1 MSYRFFLFAIVMLL
15 VPSLAF
21 GATSGKLKGTITD
34 QETGGPLVGANVV
47 ISGTSM
53 GAATD
58 EDGKFVILNVP
69 IGVYEIDIK
78 YIGYQNYLLTEV
90 KITADLTTAI
100 SAELSSVAVQVGAVT
115 VVAQRPLV
123 NMNATNAVRI
133 MGKEELRYLPVRGV
147 RAVVALQ
154 AGVVIKDNKIF
165 IRGGRDDEVG
175 YYIDGASSRDIMTGN
190 NAVNTIPESVEEFQ
204 LQAGGFSAQYGGA
217 NSGILTTTLKTGG
230 SSWKFSIQGETDK
243 LAGEN
248 KTFDDDK
255 QFLDTYSYGY
265 TDLVAT
271 ISGALTDKIRLFA
284 AGERQF
290 QRDSEKVFWTGFK
303 FEGLVDSG
311 NRGGIVGEEAP
322 TLDLASGNVP
332 FGRDERWTANG
343 TLLFDLSPI
352 RLRFS
357 ANATTRTAQLRR
369 NNSGNLPIL
378 NILNGDRI
386 PESESSNGLYS
397 LRLTHLLTPES
408 YYEVSVNYFD
418 SRAKTVDPVFGDNY
432 LLYTDSLA
440 AVEQGWTNRTI
451 TQSAQPYDL
460 NGFPFMR
467 NGTALT
473 NPGKFKENYIS
484 FDANYST
491 QLGDHEIKVGG
502 GYQKYEIRSWGS
514 GGYRTGRSGGGGNIL
529 AFLRAFPELARSQ
542 PGDDNYSAFQL
553 QLRRSGNIGNYGYDV
568 FGNEIDVDG
577 FSGAREPAFTN
588 FYIQDKFEAGELVIN
603 AGLRFDVFDLDD
615 YEWVNGDADPG
626 FVIETFDIDESQLR
640 AVDALT
646 KLSPRLGFA
655 FPVSDK
661 TVFHLQY
668 GIFYQVPEL
677 GRLYA
682 GPGTIAAIV
691 GSGNFISSPAAFGL
705 KPIQTTQYEIGFN
718 QQVTD
723 FAAFDITAFYRDIK
737 GQLQIE
743 KITTVSSSGAQSYN
757 QFVNGDFATTKGVEA
772 TFRMRRVNR
781 LSSSLNYTFS
791 DARGTGSQPNGAVS
805 AIESNVP
812 IPTVISPLE
821 FNRRHVGSLNVDYRF
836 GANEGGALKNFGA
849 NLLFTFGS
857 GHNFTRSFGTI
868 GQRGPEEGGILADD
882 DPRPRRPLEG
892 INSSVTPWTKQVDL
906 KLDKTFNL
914 GGINTNLYVYVQN
927 LFNTQNVLN
936 VYDRTGNAF
945 DDGFLSDPTLSAG
958 SIAEAGDRYIEL
970 YNAINIA
977 NRQHYWITQGNGASL
992 DQADDLFGEP
1002 RQIRVGARVE
1012 F

>member
-133 MGKEELRYLPVRGV
+133 VGSEELLSLPVRGV

-154 AGVVIKDNKIF
+154 AGVVIKDNKIY

-175 YYIDGASSRDIMTGN
+175 YYIDGASSRDIMTGD
-190 NAVNTIPESVEEFQ
+190 NAINIIPESVEEFQ

-357 ANATTRTAQLRR
+357 ANATTRTAQRRR

-397 LRLTHLLTPES
+397 LRLTHLLTPVS

-418 SRAKTVDPVFGDNY
+418 SRAKTVD
-432 LLYTDSLA
+432 
-440 AVEQGWTNRTI
+440 
-451 TQSAQPYDL
+451 
-460 NGFPFMR
+460 
-467 NGTALT
+467 
-473 NPGKFKENYIS
+473 
-484 FDANYST
+484 
-491 QLGDHEIKVGG
+491 
-502 GYQKYEIRSWGS
+502 
-514 GGYRTGRSGGGGNIL
+514 
-529 AFLRAFPELARSQ
+529 
-542 PGDDNYSAFQL
+542 
-553 QLRRSGNIGNYGYDV
+553 
-568 FGNEIDVDG
+568 
-577 FSGAREPAFTN
+577 
-588 FYIQDKFEAGELVIN
+588 
-603 AGLRFDVFDLDD
+603 
-615 YEWVNGDADPG
+615 
-626 FVIETFDIDESQLR
+626 
-640 AVDALT
+640 
-646 KLSPRLGFA
+646 
-655 FPVSDK
+655 
-661 TVFHLQY
+661 
-668 GIFYQVPEL
+668 
-677 GRLYA
+677 
-682 GPGTIAAIV
+682 
-691 GSGNFISSPAAFGL
+691 
-705 KPIQTTQYEIGFN
+705 
-718 QQVTD
+718 
-723 FAAFDITAFYRDIK
+723 
-737 GQLQIE
+737 
-743 KITTVSSSGAQSYN
+743 
-757 QFVNGDFATTKGVEA
+757 
-772 TFRMRRVNR
+772 
-781 LSSSLNYTFS
+781 
-791 DARGTGSQPNGAVS
+791 
-805 AIESNVP
+805 
-812 IPTVISPLE
+812 
-821 FNRRHVGSLNVDYRF
+821 
-836 GANEGGALKNFGA
+836 
-849 NLLFTFGS
+849 
-857 GHNFTRSFGTI
+857 
-868 GQRGPEEGGILADD
+868 
-882 DPRPRRPLEG
+882 
-892 INSSVTPWTKQVDL
+892 
-906 KLDKTFNL
+906 
-914 GGINTNLYVYVQN
+914 
-927 LFNTQNVLN
+927 
-936 VYDRTGNAF
+936 
-945 DDGFLSDPTLSAG
+945 
-958 SIAEAGDRYIEL
+958 
-970 YNAINIA
+970 
-977 NRQHYWITQGNGASL
+977 
-992 DQADDLFGEP
+992 
-1002 RQIRVGARVE
+1002 
-1012 F
+1012 